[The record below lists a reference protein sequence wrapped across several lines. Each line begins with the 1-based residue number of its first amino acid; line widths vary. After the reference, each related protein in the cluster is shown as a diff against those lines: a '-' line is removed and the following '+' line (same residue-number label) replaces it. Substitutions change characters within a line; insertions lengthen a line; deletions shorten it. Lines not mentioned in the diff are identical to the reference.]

1 MTESVKMTAG
11 EAAVATLA
19 AHGVDLI
26 FGIPGGHNLAIYD
39 ALARQNK
46 IRHILCRHEQ
56 GIGFIADGYSRA
68 SGRIGV
74 ATIVSGPA
82 VANIGAALG
91 GATTD
96 TSAVLTIASTVRS
109 NLVGKNRGGIHD
121 CGESLEVMRPLCR
134 HVRRVNKVEET
145 PHVIAELIHK
155 LRTGRPGAAYCEI
168 PCDVLATEAMVEIP
182 KPQPGERL
190 QPDMAKIKAAVQ
202 LLAAA
207 RRPLLWVGTGATVS
221 GAGPEVDALARKL
234 GAIVVPSSLGRGIL
248 PGDHPH
254 LVTADGASL
263 TEVNKV
269 MAEADVVLAIGTMF
283 KQEDTVDWAAQPG
296 EKLIHIDIDP
306 AELGRSYRPEI
317 GILADAKAA
326 LAAILHALPAR
337 EPADAAWL
345 ERGKS
350 AEAARLDKR
359 WRQGPTEMRALRV
372 LRAAAPRDAV
382 LAFDRCSLGY
392 WAWRCMPA
400 YEPRTFIYPL
410 GYGGLG
416 GALPQAFGAK
426 LACPE
431 KTVISVIGDGG
442 FQFTATELA
451 VAVEEKIPVTIVV
464 CNNKAYGAIRAKQD
478 KDFGGRRLGCTL
490 RNPDFQKFADAY
502 GIRSVCADT
511 VDAFGEALEHSFR
524 AGDLNLIELTVE
536 IADP

>member
-1 MTESVKMTAG
+1 MNESAKMTAA
-11 EAAVATLA
+11 EAAVATLT
-19 AHGVDLI
+19 AHGIDLV
-26 FGIPGGHNLAIYD
+26 FGIPGGHNLPIYD

-46 IRHILCRHEQ
+46 IRHVLCRHEQ
-56 GIGFIADGYSRA
+56 GAAFLADGYSRA

-74 ATIVSGPA
+74 ATVVSGPA
-82 VANIGAALG
+82 VANMGAALG

-96 TSAVLTIASTVRS
+96 TSAVLALASTVRA

-145 PHVIAELIHK
+145 PQVIAELIHK

-168 PCDVLATEAMVEIP
+168 PCDVLATQAMVEIP
-182 KPQPGERL
+182 EPLPCERL
-190 QPDMAKIKAAVQ
+190 QPDMAKIKSAVQ

-221 GAGPEVDALARKL
+221 GAGQELDALARKL
-234 GAIVVPSSLGRGIL
+234 GAIVVTSSLGRGIL

-254 LVTADGASL
+254 FVMVDGASF
-263 TEVNKV
+263 TEVNQII
-269 MAEADVVLAIGTMF
+269 AEADVVLAVGTMF
-283 KQEDTVDWAAQPG
+283 KQEDTVDWATQPG

-306 AELGRSYRPEI
+306 EEIGRSYPPAV
-317 GILADAKAA
+317 GIVADAKTA
-326 LAAILHALPAR
+326 LAAIFRELPAR
-337 EPADAAWL
+337 EPAEAGWL
-345 ERGKS
+345 ARGKN
-350 AEAARLDKR
+350 AEADRLNGR
-359 WRQGPTEMRALRV
+359 RRQGPTEMRTLDILRGTV
-372 LRAAAPRDAV
+372 PRDAV
-382 LAFDRCSLGY
+382 LVFDRCNLGY

-400 YEPRTFIYPL
+400 YAPRTFIYPL

-431 KTVISVIGDGG
+431 KTVVCVIGDGG

-451 VAVEEKIPVTIVV
+451 VAVEENIPVTIVV

-478 KDFGGRRLGCTL
+478 RDFGGRRFGCTL
-490 RNPDFQKFADAY
+490 RNPDFQKFAAAY
-502 GIRSVCADT
+502 GIRSTCADT
-511 VDAFGEALEHSFR
+511 ADAFGNALEQSIR
-524 AGDLNLIELTVE
+524 ADDLNLIDLTVE